1 MIQKTRRRGIT
12 GHEMYAIRFLET
24 DSVDSQSVPCLTSH
38 FFLLY
43 SNVQRFLLRREKIK
57 IFTLIELLIVIAI
70 IAILAA
76 MLLPALNGAMEKA
89 KLIDCAGKQKQLGIG
104 FMQYVNDN
112 RDYFPPHQAEVIDPV
127 THNREY
133 WPGTLTY
140 GGYVK
145 NTNLFVCTNRKNDSI
160 YYQRLRRN
168 EPETRTDAAW
178 ASVDVGYNWLHIGS
192 STRYSPLSGPAK
204 SSQLKQPSR
213 TLLTAESIDATRK
226 AGSPFVYDY
235 YPSTAN
241 PQAFAMHRSTAVS
254 TRTDGHIEMV
264 IAKGRG
270 EAWII
275 SAYRGPLKGIW
286 GGVWERDH
294 SMY

>member
-1 MIQKTRRRGIT
+1 M
-12 GHEMYAIRFLET
+12 
-24 DSVDSQSVPCLTSH
+24 
-38 FFLLY
+38 
-43 SNVQRFLLRREKIK
+43 FLLRREKIK
-57 IFTLIELLIVIAI
+57 IFTLIEFLIVIAM